1 MHYNLWGRMRKK
13 LVFGIVLVLTLL
25 LLMPSI
31 SSLDDNN
38 ESEPL
43 DNGEKEKI
51 SFISGVCTKFEG
63 EGLLGYR
70 NVELWSFIEYG
81 IDINGVTSYIP
92 FRWYSVDDRSYMRA
106 PIFIGY
112 CYVAYTGRYLVR
124 GIAFGDIEWSG

>member
-1 MHYNLWGRMRKK
+1 MYKK
-13 LVFGIVLVLTLL
+13 IVIESIIAVAIL

-43 DNGEKEKI
+43 DNGEIEKI

-70 NVELWSFIEYG
+70 NVELWSFAGHG
-81 IDINGVTSYIP
+81 IDITGVTSYIP
-92 FRWYSVDDRSYMRA
+92 FRWYNVDDRGYMEA

-112 CYVAYTGRYLVR
+112 CYVASTGRYLVR
-124 GIAFGDIEWSG
+124 GIAFGNIEWGG